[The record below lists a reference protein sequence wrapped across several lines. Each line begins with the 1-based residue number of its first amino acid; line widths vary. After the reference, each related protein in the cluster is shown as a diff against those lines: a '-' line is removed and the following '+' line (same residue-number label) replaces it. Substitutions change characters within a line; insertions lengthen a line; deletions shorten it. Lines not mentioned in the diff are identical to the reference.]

1 MKIIDILVNFTI
13 FFYSHITCIDLYLK
27 KIVAHISAKKRPL
40 VETRGRIV
48 NKTNSA
54 YVSAN
59 LQLFFKVAYKPRP
72 ALKFRAFFVVP
83 INIPGAKIL
92 AKFAK
97 F

>member
-1 MKIIDILVNFTI
+1 MKIIDIFRNFTI
-13 FFYSHITCIDLYLK
+13 FFYSHLPVFK

-40 VETRGRIV
+40 VKTRGRIV
-48 NKTNSA
+48 NITNSA

-72 ALKFRAFFVVP
+72 ALKFRAFLVVP
-83 INIPGAKIL
+83 VNIPGAEIL